1 MQVLR
6 RGDVGPA
13 VAEIRSTLIAL
24 GLLSGDPQ
32 QDGEVVFDV
41 EVEHAVRAFQQQ
53 RGLITDG
60 LVGPATYASLRAAT
74 YQLGDRPLAYLVS
87 HPMTGDDVATL
98 QERLLELGF

>member
-24 GLLSGDPQ
+24 GLLSGNP
-32 QDGEVVFDV
+32 QDGEIVFDA

-74 YQLGDRPLAYLVS
+74 Y
-87 HPMTGDDVATL
+87 
-98 QERLLELGF
+98 

>member
-24 GLLSGDPQ
+24 GLLSATAR
-32 QDGEVVFDV
+32 DGEVVFDA

-60 LVGPATYASLRAAT
+60 LVGPATYAACSTSRPSWHCAASSAST
-74 YQLGDRPLAYLVS
+74 A
-87 HPMTGDDVATL
+87 
-98 QERLLELGF
+98 